1 MLDIRLKMLSLLFVL
16 FVLVR
21 VARFSF
27 EAFVQN
33 VGLVKANT
41 AFLQLLEVSDMVKA
55 FENIVFKLPHVSHL
69 LSADFSEVL

>member
-1 MLDIRLKMLSLLFVL
+1 MLYILLKMLSLLFVL

-41 AFLQLLEVSDMVKA
+41 AFLQFLEVSDMVKA

-69 LSADFSEVL
+69 LSADFGEVL